1 MTPQKM
7 TPQTPSG
14 RFCLKNGSL
23 STFPPP
29 TGSHS
34 KNENSG
40 SGTTLTEQLLNF
52 VHYDKLDIY
61 AAGRLLAQE
70 SKKRDIWPEAESFIR
85 KISGTVHEVVH
96 VPRVFDYTNEETMYC
111 IELKDL
117 LKKYQEK
124 PAVKILQMPAIS
136 TTILEKIGSMWNVCQ
151 QKKTINENILKV
163 SDEWM
168 HGFMTREKNA
178 KKIVKS
184 FMIHILMNITS
195 PPENIKTFTIRTTR
209 NTKSGYEELPAD
221 VTHELIRLAVEGL
234 GLNRWELSDDA
245 SDYQLTSSS
254 WFKCIGRNEAESRA
268 IRSRMIE
275 FKASSGPNFL
285 EILKTCFPEIRRYE
299 NGRDHLDKVHHV
311 KKERKRV
318 HQEELNG
325 FGDEDGGRS
334 MKRYGKRAILEDV
347 HSQGESSG
355 VQESSSRRNLL
366 PADNVFE
373 DENSLLSYL

>member
-14 RFCLKNGSL
+14 RFCLKMDLYLHFLLQQDSL
-23 STFPPP
+23 EKRKLGKWNNT
-29 TGSHS
+29 HS
-34 KNENSG
+34 WS
-40 SGTTLTEQLLNF
+40 
-52 VHYDKLDIY
+52 
-61 AAGRLLAQE
+61 LLAQE

-136 TTILEKIGSMWNVCQ
+136 LQ
-151 QKKTINENILKV
+151 FLKKLDQCGI
-163 SDEWM
+163 
-168 HGFMTREKNA
+168 
-178 KKIVKS
+178 
-184 FMIHILMNITS
+184 
-195 PPENIKTFTIRTTR
+195 
-209 NTKSGYEELPAD
+209 
-221 VTHELIRLAVEGL
+221 
-234 GLNRWELSDDA
+234 
-245 SDYQLTSSS
+245 
-254 WFKCIGRNEAESRA
+254 NEAESRA

-318 HQEELNG
+318 HQKN
-325 FGDEDGGRS
+325 
-334 MKRYGKRAILEDV
+334 
-347 HSQGESSG
+347 
-355 VQESSSRRNLL
+355 
-366 PADNVFE
+366 
-373 DENSLLSYL
+373 

>member
-1 MTPQKM
+1 
-7 TPQTPSG
+7 
-14 RFCLKNGSL
+14 
-23 STFPPP
+23 
-29 TGSHS
+29 
-34 KNENSG
+34 
-40 SGTTLTEQLLNF
+40 
-52 VHYDKLDIY
+52 
-61 AAGRLLAQE
+61 
-70 SKKRDIWPEAESFIR
+70 
-85 KISGTVHEVVH
+85 
-96 VPRVFDYTNEETMYC
+96 
-111 IELKDL
+111 
-117 LKKYQEK
+117 
-124 PAVKILQMPAIS
+124 
-136 TTILEKIGSMWNVCQ
+136 
-151 QKKTINENILKV
+151 
-163 SDEWM
+163 
-168 HGFMTREKNA
+168 
-178 KKIVKS
+178 
-184 FMIHILMNITS
+184 MIHILMNITS